1 MARFRFCAVSF
12 CLEGF
17 DVRSL
22 QALGALLDGKFD
34 LLAFVEVAEAI
45 TLDSGEV
52 DEYIRAAVARN
63 ETIAFATVEPFD
75 RTDYTFR
82 HFCLLAKK
90 KKKIVRRSMSFRRW
104 SKKRLKGS
112 ALSRRL
118 QSTNENLLA
127 SYTRQYIRIFYRS
140 QVYFAD
146 QRCRFLYANV
156 EFSS

>member
-1 MARFRFCAVSF
+1 MNFLTIKNLAIQRGFVIVRSVL

-17 DVRSL
+17 NVRSL
-22 QALGALLDGKFD
+22 QALRALLDGKFY

-45 TLDSGEV
+45 ALDSGEV
-52 DEYIRAAVARN
+52 DEYIRTAVTRN
-63 ETIAFATVEPFD
+63 ETIAFAAVEPFD

-90 KKKIVRRSMSFRRW
+90 RKIVRRSMYLGSW

-127 SYTRQYIRIFYRS
+127 SYMRQYIRIF
-140 QVYFAD
+140 
-146 QRCRFLYANV
+146 
-156 EFSS
+156 